1 MAKQDNEKLV
11 KEFFLQ
17 HPKAS
22 LGTVARALNISKST
36 AAKYKPAEL
45 KAKPM
50 SEEEMLERV
59 ARWERSKRA
68 LARLDWHSIKQIRNA
83 NDYRLYPVKW
93 SQVETYFALRDEPIP
108 CGIKT
113 AEEFEALLKEVCDS
127 LYDWHLYE
135 PCPKCGK
142 GIRVPRWRA
151 GTAQWTPFCGCS
163 EFPSCDYS
171 VNREGESI

>member
-50 SEEEMLERV
+50 TEEEMLERV

-83 NDYRLYPVKW
+83 ND
-93 SQVETYFALRDEPIP
+93 
-108 CGIKT
+108 
-113 AEEFEALLKEVCDS
+113 
-127 LYDWHLYE
+127 
-135 PCPKCGK
+135 
-142 GIRVPRWRA
+142 
-151 GTAQWTPFCGCS
+151 
-163 EFPSCDYS
+163 
-171 VNREGESI
+171 